1 MPKLFVVRLET
12 SRTGYCSN
20 LWLNFGVI
28 HLTVCFAQRAA
39 EFKDAHDRVRVKI
52 THVSSEN
59 AVFAQLK
66 ASKAEVSTET
76 KAIRVFIPAE
86 QNNRSHHRNING
98 FMKTVS
104 VGGNVLSSG

>member
-39 EFKDAHDRVRVKI
+39 EFKDAHDRMRVKI
-52 THVSSEN
+52 TLVSSKN
-59 AVFAQLK
+59 AAFAFAQLK
-66 ASKAEVSTET
+66 ASKAEVSNET

-86 QNNRSHHRNING
+86 QNNRSHHRNKWIRENCLCG
-98 FMKTVS
+98 W
-104 VGGNVLSSG
+104 